1 MQRLLTAVFDNRP
14 AADAAIAGLVQAG
27 FSRAGIHLGTGDP
40 TGADSVLTGATQ
52 TDASIPA
59 GGVGNF
65 LHTLFGTDNSE
76 HAQHIDGAVTHS
88 HFVLTLMADDAR
100 ETERAAAVV
109 AAHGPVDVDRAA
121 GAAPARVVPASL
133 SQLHAEPPGLLAD
146 HEASWR
152 AHHAQLTGADAAP
165 LEAAPYQSDEP
176 YAGDEHYDEYAP
188 AYLYGLD
195 MASHE
200 QHGGKEWE
208 EAEDALRSEWERR
221 HPHSAWSKIKEAV
234 RHARERMRGRG
245 N

>member
-1 MQRLLTAVFDNRP
+1 MQRLLSAVFDNRP
-14 AADAAIAGLVQAG
+14 AAEAAIAGLVQAG

-40 TGADSVLTGATQ
+40 TGGDSVLTGETQ
-52 TDASIPA
+52 TDSGTPA

-65 LHTLFGTDNSE
+65 LHTLFGTDNSA

-100 ETERAAAVV
+100 DGERAAAIV
-109 AAHGPVDVDRAA
+109 AAQGPVDVERAA

-133 SQLHAEPPGLLAD
+133 SQLNAEPPGALAD

-152 AHHAQLTGADAAP
+152 AHHAQLTGRDTAA
-165 LEAAPYQSDEP
+165 LEAAPYP
-176 YAGDEHYDEYAP
+176 GDEHYDEYAP

-195 MASHE
+195 MATHE

-208 EAEDALRSEWERR
+208 EAEADLRREWERR
-221 HPHSAWSKIKEAV
+221 HPLSAWSKIREAV
-234 RHARERMRGRG
+234 RHARERMRGK
-245 N
+245 